1 MDLPK
6 AYDPNLQ
13 KTRRTRMIKNWRQ
26 LQNKKMHQIYL
37 FKLKRTKVVALK
49 SIYMNQTC
57 NRVIFFCKE
66 LNFNII
72 PPV

>member
-1 MDLPK
+1 MYLPK

-49 SIYMNQTC
+49 SIYMNQT
-57 NRVIFFCKE
+57 
-66 LNFNII
+66 L
-72 PPV
+72 